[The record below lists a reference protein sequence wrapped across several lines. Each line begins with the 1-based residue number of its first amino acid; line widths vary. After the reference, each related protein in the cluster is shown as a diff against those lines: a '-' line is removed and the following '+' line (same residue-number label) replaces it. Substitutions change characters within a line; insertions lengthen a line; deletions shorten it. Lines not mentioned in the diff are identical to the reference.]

1 MKENLP
7 HSAAYLILQLSDDE
21 QYLFCGFMIINK
33 ERKVQYFVTKLLLP
47 ANHREQ
53 LFNMVTTLAQNK

>member
-21 QYLFCGFMIINK
+21 QYLYSGFMIINK
-33 ERKVQYFVTKLLLP
+33 ERKVSYYVTKLSLP
-47 ANHREQ
+47 SEHR
-53 LFNMVTTLAQNK
+53 A

>member
-21 QYLFCGFMIINK
+21 QYLYSGFMIINK
-33 ERKVQYFVTKLLLP
+33 ERKVSYYVTKLALP
-47 ANHREQ
+47 SEHR
-53 LFNMVTTLAQNK
+53 A